1 MQHFIG
7 INALVLSVINLTILL
22 IGVLKI
28 LWTIINLRTPLIL
41 VWYALN
47 LSIWVI
53 LLWTLSGIGPILTP
67 AHLYFLDET
76 IITLVDDIKCI
87 TC

>member
-7 INALVLSVINLTILL
+7 INALVVSVINLTILL

-28 LWTIINLRTPLIL
+28 VWTITDLVGTLIL

-53 LLWTLSGIGPILTP
+53 LLCTLSGIGPILTA